1 VHIESQY
8 LYDYLDAVITHQTS
22 PDDAYAK
29 FDAIAAAMIDEL
41 RQLTKKVTG
50 LAYLIIHQVPQVND
64 ARAANN
70 EEQLRLTVSDYDNA
84 LKRYIPV
91 LMSQVRMRCE

>member
-1 VHIESQY
+1 MRIVQY

-41 RQLTKKVTG
+41 RQLTKKVNST
-50 LAYLIIHQVPQVND
+50 LDYCMSIH
-64 ARAANN
+64 R
-70 EEQLRLTVSDYDNA
+70 
-84 LKRYIPV
+84 
-91 LMSQVRMRCE
+91 